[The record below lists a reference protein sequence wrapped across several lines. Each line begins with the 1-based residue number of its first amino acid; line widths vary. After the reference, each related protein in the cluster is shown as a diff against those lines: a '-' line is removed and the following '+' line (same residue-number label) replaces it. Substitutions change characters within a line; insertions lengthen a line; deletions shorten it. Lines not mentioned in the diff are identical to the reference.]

1 MKYLTILIALL
12 LLVTAFGDL
21 HVHYSFYQI
30 LKWLVTTS
38 AILAAIYNKD
48 KNTSLFVSFCVI
60 AVIFNPIIPIYFG
73 KVNWKV
79 VDGISGVIFAIGAI
93 KEYEKTT

>member
-1 MKYLTILIALL
+1 MKYLVSLTAVLL
-12 LLVTAFGDL
+12 FITAFGDL
-21 HVHYSFYQI
+21 HVQYSFYQM
-30 LKWLVTTS
+30 LRWLVTTS

-73 KVNWKV
+73 KTNWKV
-79 VDGISGVIFAIGAI
+79 IDGISGVIFTISAI
-93 KEYEKTT
+93 KEWRV